1 MNARQKKKE
10 KLDSLQT
17 EISKLQ
23 EKATELET
31 ENKELL
37 WKVGNLSQPS
47 LFAARSE
54 FSFNAFNR
62 CNL

>member
-37 WKVGNLSQPS
+37 WKVQS
-47 LFAARSE
+47 LVDDMYNPARNNS
-54 FSFNAFNR
+54 R
-62 CNL
+62 GR